1 MAKYATFNEA
11 GHLVGRYDSA
21 IHGDNVPA
29 NAIRLSDE
37 LFYQTISDGG
47 GIWALLDG
55 EVVQVPPLEASP
67 DYPALIANER
77 YRREASGI
85 TVDGLAIE
93 TTRDSQ
99 ALIAGTGLSAILDPE
114 YRCNFKTANGF
125 VEIVAPQIITIAM
138 AVRKHV
144 QACFDRELILLRTVE
159 SGTYTNEMLDEGWPD
174 SSLPTTNTAAQ

>member
-1 MAKYATFNEA
+1 MKSYAHIYN
-11 GHLVGRYDSA
+11 GQV
-21 IHGDNVPA
+21 I
-29 NAIRLSDE
+29 E
-37 LFYQTISDGG
+37 LFETDGDITQMFHPSLVWIECPSQVQQG
-47 GIWALLDG
+47 WLFDG
-55 EVVQVPPLEASP
+55 EAFVAPVVSP
-67 DYPALIANER
+67 VSHAELKVMIAEER
-77 YRREASGI
+77 YRREGTGI
-85 TVDGLAIE
+85 AVDGLAIE